1 MSQRIITYLSNPIQ
15 DDVSFKKMLNHARE
29 EYYLTD
35 YWKHPLENG
44 RIVHYFMLHSAF
56 SQPLLDLLQPLLEK
70 DEESRLIVS
79 TTEAVLPIPKDE
91 TDEEIQ
97 QCISRLKNRNTSG
110 IGRISR
116 EELYN
121 DVIEGA
127 DISLNYLLMVFF
139 STIVAS
145 VGLLYNDIAVIV
157 GAMVIAPFLGPNLAL
172 SLSTVLGDRMLTL
185 RAAKSSILGI
195 SISIIMGIILG
206 YIWPYNLDGDE
217 LMRRTEVGFA
227 SIFLALSAGAAA
239 VLSLTKGVSSALVG
253 VMVAAALLPPVAAC
267 GLMIGSGQYY
277 HAEGAAVLFAVNIAC
292 INIAAN
298 IVFISH
304 GITPHSW
311 YEKEK
316 ARSHAVTSFVV
327 WGLGLIFL
335 ICLILTRKKYFE
347 LDWIF

>member
-1 MSQRIITYLSNPIQ
+1 MSQRIISYFSQPLQ
-15 DDVSFKKMLNHARE
+15 GDVSFKKMLNHAKE

-35 YWKHPLENG
+35 YWEHEMEDG
-44 RIVHYFMLHSAF
+44 RVAHHFLVHSAF
-56 SQPLLDLLQPLLEK
+56 SQPLLDMLQPLLDKE
-70 DEESRLIVS
+70 DSGRLVVS
-79 TTEAVLPIPKDE
+79 ATEAVLPKPKDE

-97 QCISRLKNRNTSG
+97 EHIEKLKQRNASG

-121 DVIEGA
+121 DIVSGA
-127 DISLNYLLMVFF
+127 DISMNYLLMVFF

-172 SLSTVLGDRMLTL
+172 SLSTVLGDGTLTL
-185 RAAKSSILGI
+185 RAIKSSAAGI
-195 SISIIMGIILG
+195 SLSIIMGVILG
-206 YIWPYNLDGDE
+206 YLWPYNLDNDE
-217 LMRRTEVGFA
+217 LLRRTEVGFS

-239 VLSLTKGVSSALVG
+239 VLSLTKGVSTALVG

-304 GITPHSW
+304 GVVPHRW

-316 ARSHAVTSFVV
+316 SRKHAITSFIV
-327 WGLGLIFL
+327 WGAGLAFLIFL
-335 ICLILTRKKYFE
+335 IMTRKKYFDLE
-347 LDWIF
+347 WLF